1 MIKLNGEDLP
11 LDGTILLDYLT
22 AHRYDFTRFAV
33 ERNEEIVPKALYA
46 ETVLANGDVVKI
58 VNFVG
63 GGAHGGCVTRGLMQ
77 SPDPEVLLDRLN

>member
-1 MIKLNGEDLP
+1 MVKLNGEALP

-22 AHRYDFTRFAV
+22 AHGYDLTRIAV

-46 ETVLANGDVVKI
+46 ETVLTDGDVVEI

-63 GGAHGGCVTRGLMQ
+63 GG
-77 SPDPEVLLDRLN
+77 